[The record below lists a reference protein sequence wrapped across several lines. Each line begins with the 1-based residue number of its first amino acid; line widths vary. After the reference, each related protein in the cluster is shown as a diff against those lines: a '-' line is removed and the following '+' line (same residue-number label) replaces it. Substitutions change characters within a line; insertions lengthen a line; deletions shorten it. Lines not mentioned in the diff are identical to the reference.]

1 MTRKSQKFFAM
12 RTGCAARTVSEIARR
27 LLVLA
32 SLILVLS
39 ACGST
44 KTVTVTVKAQ
54 APPAAKVSP
63 LVAEGAHYFN
73 QFACAQCHGAQRRWR
88 HRVVGAGAEDHR

>member
-1 MTRKSQKFFAM
+1 
-12 RTGCAARTVSEIARR
+12 
-27 LLVLA
+27 
-32 SLILVLS
+32 
-39 ACGST
+39 
-44 KTVTVTVKAQ
+44 VTVKAQ